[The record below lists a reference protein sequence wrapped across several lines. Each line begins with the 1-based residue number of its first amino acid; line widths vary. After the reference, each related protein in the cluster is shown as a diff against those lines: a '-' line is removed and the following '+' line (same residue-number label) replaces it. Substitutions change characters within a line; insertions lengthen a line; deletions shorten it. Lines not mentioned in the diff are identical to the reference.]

1 MKGAA
6 TFVAAPTLRTPST
19 YLSIQYFMKNLKTV
33 VSALLMVVFLA
44 TFAGCEK
51 SGAHENGGQS
61 GQSGQSG
68 HGHSHE

>member
-1 MKGAA
+1 
-6 TFVAAPTLRTPST
+6 
-19 YLSIQYFMKNLKTV
+19 MKNLKTV